1 MSEATMLYVSF
12 MFTLAGTT
20 AGFIFGWF
28 GNAYYTSYHQERELE
43 DIHPEFLDSD
53 VVVDDSF
60 IEQDIMV
67 SKIII
72 MKLLF
77 IILFNIFK
85 IY

>member
-28 GNAYYTSYHQERELE
+28 GNAYYTSYNQERELE

-53 VVVDDSF
+53 GNYIQEELLAVRFIDDEPES
-60 IEQDIMV
+60 EDD
-67 SKIII
+67 
-72 MKLLF
+72 
-77 IILFNIFK
+77 
-85 IY
+85 

>member
-53 VVVDDSF
+53 GNYIQEELLAVRFIDDEPES
-60 IEQDIMV
+60 EDD
-67 SKIII
+67 
-72 MKLLF
+72 
-77 IILFNIFK
+77 
-85 IY
+85 

>member
-53 VVVDDSF
+53 GNYIQEELLAVRFIDDAPES
-60 IEQDIMV
+60 EDD
-67 SKIII
+67 
-72 MKLLF
+72 
-77 IILFNIFK
+77 
-85 IY
+85 

>member
-53 VVVDDSF
+53 GNYIQEELLAGRFIDDEPES
-60 IEQDIMV
+60 EDD
-67 SKIII
+67 
-72 MKLLF
+72 
-77 IILFNIFK
+77 
-85 IY
+85 